1 MSQDSE
7 ISRILSAFRLDAH
20 SVLNLQPGVPL
31 STITK
36 TYRTLSLLIHPDKTT
51 NPSAPDAFD
60 RLKKAQTE
68 LSDDKAR
75 ARLDECIA
83 DARFL
88 LMREHGWTVD
98 SEELRTEAFRR
109 EWREKTKFV
118 LVEAEARRRRQVK
131 GQLREEGREMVRVE
145 AEVEGRKRKRE
156 WEQKWEESREGR
168 VGSWREFAKKGK
180 GGEAEKEKG
189 RDDVV
194 GVERKVKKKSKL
206 KVLG

>member
-1 MSQDSE
+1 M
-7 ISRILSAFRLDAH
+7 
-20 SVLNLQPGVPL
+20 PL